1 MGPPGDR
8 VSFLRQAMMMLAM
21 ISHCC
26 LLMKN
31 YFTIKDNS
39 EIAEVTSQSIQLE
52 SKTKDT
58 AIKKWWWTDSLGAVV
73 TKALLG
79 PSWPPSVGFVQTWW
93 AARDVHQK
101 ALPELGTGSHWH
113 HHCFKKNEGVGRFY
127 AFLLFH
133 FQTLICDS
141 SFVVRPPRSPSLR
154 VRKLLRKSFPSL
166 RSALFTYLL
175 PSSLPLTLKTGC
187 TADRT

>member
-58 AIKKWWWTDSLGAVV
+58 AIKK
-73 TKALLG
+73 
-79 PSWPPSVGFVQTWW
+79 
-93 AARDVHQK
+93 
-101 ALPELGTGSHWH
+101 
-113 HHCFKKNEGVGRFY
+113 
-127 AFLLFH
+127 
-133 FQTLICDS
+133 
-141 SFVVRPPRSPSLR
+141 
-154 VRKLLRKSFPSL
+154 
-166 RSALFTYLL
+166 
-175 PSSLPLTLKTGC
+175 
-187 TADRT
+187 